1 MSSKAPAVKAA
12 LFTLCQTLYPVPIQ
26 VAYGH
31 PGTDLESDI
40 VSVGAVR
47 AIQEIATMSTM
58 RNREETVTVDV
69 IFSCFA
75 GGGAETQQ
83 TVTERC
89 YSLCALLENYLQATD
104 YTLAGTARL
113 ARVTGA
119 ELIESDDPDLLSLG
133 RLSELTATVEVQVRI

>member
-1 MSSKAPAVKAA
+1 MASKAPAVKAA

-40 VSVGAVR
+40 VSVGSVR
-47 AIQEIATMSTM
+47 ATQEIATMSTM
-58 RNREETVTVDV
+58 RNREELITVDV

-75 GGGAETQQ
+75 GGGTEVQQ

-89 YSLCALLENYLQATD
+89 YTLCALLENYLQTTD

-119 ELIESDDPDLLSLG
+119 DLIESDDPDLLALG

>member
-1 MSSKAPAVKAA
+1 MSSKAPLVKAA
-12 LFTLCQTLYPVPIQ
+12 LFTVCQTLYPVPIQ

-40 VSVGAVR
+40 VSVGSVR
-47 AIQEIATMSTM
+47 ATQEIATMSTM
-58 RNREETVTVDV
+58 RNREEVIFVDV

-75 GGGAETQQ
+75 GGGTEVQQ
-83 TVTERC
+83 GVTERA
-89 YSLCALLENYLQATD
+89 YTLCALLEDHLQTTD
-104 YTLAGTARL
+104 YTLSGTARL

-119 ELIESDDPDLLSLG
+119 DLIESDDPDLLALG